1 MQQKVFCI
9 IIFFNFDLDNTK
21 TTHILIVAPMNKY
34 RSAKLVSDE
43 LVVTEAENNQSSVN
57 LIPSFAEG
65 IIALK
70 KNNTDI
76 RIAMVLQDQS
86 NSGITTEKS
95 NAHVEL
101 VECLIDVVGGI
112 HSYADSKGD
121 TVLKEKVSYTN
132 TTIEQ
137 MGLSHLITT
146 ANSTLDLAQSIDPVE
161 LAHYGIGASEI
172 TAFQAAIT
180 AFTNAKSHPREATI
194 EHAGHTEKIAT
205 LQISSQKIVETLDK
219 LSTQFKRKAPE
230 YYAIYKAS
238 RINPGS
244 SSHKKKT
251 IVPPTPMPTP
261 AK

>member
-1 MQQKVFCI
+1 
-9 IIFFNFDLDNTK
+9 
-21 TTHILIVAPMNKY
+21 MNKY

-65 IIALK
+65 IAALK
-70 KNNTDI
+70 KNNSDI
-76 RIAMVLQDQS
+76 RIAMILQDQS

-112 HSYADSKGD
+112 HSYADTKGN
-121 TVLKEKVSYTN
+121 TVLKEKASYSN
-132 TTIEQ
+132 TAIEQ

-146 ANSTLDLAQSIDPVE
+146 ANSILDLAQSIDPIE
-161 LAHYGIGASEI
+161 LAHYGIGAGEL
-172 TAFQAAIT
+172 TAFQSAIT
-180 AFTNAKSHPREATI
+180 AFTNAKSNPREATI
-194 EHAGHTEKIAT
+194 EHAGHTEKIVQ
-205 LQISSQKIVETLDK
+205 LQLSSHKIIEMLDK

-238 RINPGS
+238 RNNPGS
-244 SSHKKKT
+244 TSHKKKT
-251 IVPPTPMPTP
+251 IVPPIPTP